1 MSVAKKIKEPV
12 ARPLLKWAGG
22 KTSLLPEIL
31 RRLPSK
37 ISTYYEPFVGGG
49 AVFFA
54 LAAEHRFKRAVLGDA
69 NDELMRAYGALR
81 AHPDNVVETLKSHVH
96 EEKRYY
102 QVRGLDPKTLKP
114 SDRAAR
120 LIYLNRTC
128 FNGLYRVNKKGI
140 FNVPFGDYSNPMICD
155 EENLR
160 AVALALKDVRL
171 LGEDFTQ
178 TMHSAGLG
186 DAVYFDPPYVPLS
199 ETSSFTGYAKYG
211 FDSFDQ
217 ERLRNTALTLVE
229 RGVHVLLSNS
239 DTPFVRQLYREFHIE
254 EVQARRAINSKGG
267 KRGKVGELLITGRHA
282 P

>member
-1 MSVAKKIKEPV
+1 MGLAKRIESPV
-12 ARPLLKWAGG
+12 ARPCFKWAGG
-22 KTSLLPEIL
+22 KTSSLPDIL
-31 RRLPSK
+31 QRLPAK

-54 LAAEHRFKRAVLGDA
+54 LAAEQRFKNAVLGDA

-81 AHPDNVVETLKSHVH
+81 AHPDNVVDALKTHVH

-102 QVRGLDPKTLKP
+102 QVRGQDPKMLKP

-140 FNVPFGDYSNPMICD
+140 FNVPFGDYSNPTICD

-160 AVALALKDVRL
+160 AVALALKDARL
-171 LGEDFTQ
+171 LGEDFGQ
-178 TMHSAGLG
+178 TVRSAGRG

-199 ETSSFTGYAKYG
+199 ETSSFTGYAKGG
-211 FDSFDQ
+211 FDFFDQ
-217 ERLRNTALTLVE
+217 ERLRNTALTLAE

-239 DTPFVRQLYREFHIE
+239 DTPFVRQLYEGFRIE
-254 EVQARRAINSKGG
+254 EVQARRAINSKGK
-267 KRGKVGELLITGRHA
+267 KRGKIGELIISSK
-282 P
+282 